1 MYTSDTDPRFV
12 LRRDAKRYFI
22 AALGCVVFS
31 VIYEYFSHSV
41 YSLYMICL
49 FLYPLLLGA
58 VPSLALMQRGAVP
71 TEAVRRVWRAG
82 VWTLAF
88 GSLMT
93 GVFEIYG
100 SPSPL
105 TVIYWP
111 VGAALLIAGG
121 AMWAA
126 EARRNKIS

>member
-1 MYTSDTDPRFV
+1 MLLPPTPAAIRRAAAA
-12 LRRDAKRYFI
+12 LRRGEPVAFPT
-22 AALGCVVFS
+22 
-31 VIYEYFSHSV
+31 ETV
-41 YSLYMICL
+41 YG
-49 FLYPLLLGA
+49 LGA
-58 VPSLALMQRGAVP
+58 NALDP
-71 TEAVRRVWRAG
+71 EAVRRVWRAG

-126 EARRNKIS
+126 EARRKKTS